1 MENWILYKDGDNIN
15 VANKL
20 AKQIIEKLAKEVS
33 KSFYSPDT
41 PIKKKGE
48 RTTKLFEAL
57 TLMGDKNECKVYS
70 HSLSKEFMNK
80 HKDKIGHPKFVNR
93 EWLYDLLWYKE
104 DNDGRYSP
112 LDFPLIVESE
122 WKKRRRED
130 KKGDRHSGIKYDFQ
144 KLLLSNTGLRL
155 MVFEIS
161 KEEDLNLLSIY
172 FNNAIAK
179 YTPLKRG
186 KFLFVAF
193 HNRKKSF
200 HYWYKEKK
208 SNTQKRV

>member
-1 MENWILYKDGDNIN
+1 
-15 VANKL
+15 
-20 AKQIIEKLAKEVS
+20 
-33 KSFYSPDT
+33 
-41 PIKKKGE
+41 
-48 RTTKLFEAL
+48 
-57 TLMGDKNECKVYS
+57 
-70 HSLSKEFMNK
+70 MNK
-80 HKDKIGHPKFVNR
+80 HKDKTGYPKFVNR

-104 DNDGRYSP
+104 DNDGGYSP

-122 WKKRRRED
+122 WEKRRRED

-179 YTPLKRG
+179 YTPLKKG
-186 KFLFVAF
+186 KFLFIAF
-193 HNRKKSF
+193 HNRKSLSTIGTKKKKQCPKKCVRFSF
-200 HYWYKEKK
+200 VLPLRLGVPQAGGEFVML
-208 SNTQKRV
+208 TFICRFT